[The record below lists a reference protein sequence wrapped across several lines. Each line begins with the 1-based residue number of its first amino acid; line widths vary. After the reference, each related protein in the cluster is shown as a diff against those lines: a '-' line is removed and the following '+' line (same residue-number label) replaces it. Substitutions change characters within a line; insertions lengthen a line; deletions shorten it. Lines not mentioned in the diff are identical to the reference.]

1 MTLRRRLLVD
11 LLVGV
16 VVTVMAMGVVYWQ
29 AATAD
34 PHSSSGHAFRLVCPL
49 H

>member
-1 MTLRRRLLVD
+1 MSFRRRLVID

-16 VVTVMAMGVVYWQ
+16 LVTVMAMGVVYWQ

-34 PHSSSGHAFRLVCPL
+34 PNSSSGHAFRLVCPL